1 MLSIGKLG
9 QGQES
14 YYLEA
19 VAQGAEDYYTG
30 AGESPGR
37 WAGSAARHLGVDGEV
52 DDDALPLALG
62 GAHPGTG
69 DELAS
74 RRGGTRVPG
83 FDLTFRAPKSVSVL
97 FGLAD
102 TEVSGQVREAHDAAV
117 EGALDYLERHAA
129 VARRG
134 LGGVELV
141 PGNGFVAA
149 AFRHRTSRAG
159 DPQLHTHV
167 LVANMTKGPDG
178 RWTAL
183 DGRKLYAHAKT
194 GGYLY
199 QAKLRHELVQ
209 RLGVEWGPIH
219 NGAADIVGIPQPV
232 LRAFSRRR
240 AEIERVMAERGEQ
253 SAKAAQVAALDT
265 RQAKDYG
272 VSAESLRDRW
282 REQAT
287 RLGFEWE
294 RLAGLTGRTVEQ
306 ELTRGTVER
315 TAAELASPQGLTRD
329 RASFTRREVIQ
340 AWCDRLPQ
348 GADIP
353 VAEALA
359 DEFLDSE
366 HSVPLATDVRGL
378 THRDVIR
385 RADGRVI
392 AATSEER
399 RHSTPELLAIEKR
412 LIASTLSRRDGGV
425 GIVADPAVAA
435 ALERRPT
442 LSTEQAAMLRRLTQ
456 SGDGVQL
463 VTGKAG
469 TGKTFAL
476 DAAREAWQS
485 EGYVVIGAA
494 VARRAA
500 HELQDGAGIESTS
513 LAALLQDLRLGGDY
527 GLPPR
532 AVVVVDEASM
542 AGTRELA
549 ELVGHAEAANA
560 KVVLVGDPQQLPE
573 IDAGGAFRAMLTR
586 TDPVELH
593 VNRRQRQGWERA
605 ALDQLRAGKAE
616 EAIARYERHGR
627 VVLGD
632 GAEDVRQ
639 RLVEDWWKAAGEG
652 EAAMIA
658 ARRDDVADLNGRARE
673 LMRASGQLGRDAL
686 RVGDRE
692 FAVGDHV
699 VTLKNARHVGVV
711 NGTRAVV
718 TRVDAEGLALGIHT
732 RDGREVTLPRAYL
745 EATTQLGHRTLDHGY
760 AITGHKAQGMTTGK
774 AFVLGTDD
782 LYREWGYVAMSR
794 GSDENHLYVVAP
806 RERERDEYAPTG
818 KRRDPLEGLI
828 ASFEYSQAQTA
839 ALDVAARGGL
849 GGMTTTEL
857 VAEQRRLSV
866 RLGGSQD
873 QRAELERVTA
883 RLIEAEGAVAEAARR
898 TERARAGGRGGH
910 DMAAE
915 HAIEGHA
922 RERARDL
929 TARQAELQKSTR
941 SGPAPDERVED
952 LARYAAVREELA
964 RRSHGRVRAAV
975 VAKPDYLVHE
985 LGTYPHRRS
994 KRRAWHRAAM
1004 RIETY
1009 REQFGIDDPR
1019 TALGAEPTDLPQ
1031 RAAWREARRE
1041 IERSRRELGR
1051 ASGRAVGRGHGRV

>member
-9 QGQES
+9 KGQES

-19 VAQGAEDYYTG
+19 VAQGIEDYYTG
-30 AGESPGR
+30 AGEAPGR
-37 WAGSAARHLGVDGEV
+37 WLGSATGGLGVDGEV
-52 DDDALPLALG
+52 DDDALGSALG
-62 GAHPGTG
+62 GANPATG
-69 DELAS
+69 DPLTKQRA
-74 RRGGTRVPG
+74 GARVPG

-102 TEVSGQVREAHDAAV
+102 NEISSQVRDAHEAAV
-117 EGALDYLERHAA
+117 DSALDYMERHAA

-134 LGGVELV
+134 HGGVELV

-199 QAKLRHELVQ
+199 QAKVRHELVQ

-240 AEIERVMAERGEQ
+240 VEIERVMAERGEQ

-272 VSAESLRDRW
+272 VGADSLRDRW
-282 REQAT
+282 REQAA

-294 RLAGLTGRTVEQ
+294 QLAGLTGRALDQ
-306 ELTRGTVER
+306 PLTLQQVER
-315 TAAELASPQGLTRD
+315 TSAELASPQGLTRD

-348 GADIP
+348 GAEVP
-353 VAEALA
+353 MAEALA

-366 HSVPLATDVRGL
+366 HSVPLATDLRGL
-378 THRDVIR
+378 THSDVIR

-392 AATSEER
+392 AATAEER
-399 RHSTPELLAIEKR
+399 RHSTPELLAVEKR
-412 LIASTLSRRDGGV
+412 LVESTLSRRDDGV
-425 GIVADPAVAA
+425 GVVADPTVAA
-435 ALERRPT
+435 ALDRRPT
-442 LSTEQAAMLRRLTQ
+442 LSEEQGSMVRRLTRD
-456 SGDGVQL
+456 GDGVQL

-476 DAAREAWQS
+476 DAAREAWQA
-485 EGYVVIGAA
+485 EGYRVIGAA

-513 LAALLQDLRLGGDY
+513 LAALLQDLRLGGEY
-527 GLPPR
+527 ALPQR
-532 AVVVVDEASM
+532 AVLVIDEASM
-542 AGTRELA
+542 AGTRQLGELLDYA
-549 ELVGHAEAANA
+549 DAAKA

-573 IDAGGAFRAMLTR
+573 IDAGGAFRALLTR
-586 TDPVELH
+586 TEPIELH
-593 VNRRQRQGWERA
+593 VNRRQRELWERA
-605 ALDQLRAGKAE
+605 ALDHLRAGNAE
-616 EAIARYERHGR
+616 EVIARYERHGR
-627 VVLGD
+627 VVLGE

-658 ARRDDVADLNGRARE
+658 VRRDDVADLNGRARE
-673 LMRASGQLGRDAL
+673 LMRASGQLGSDAL
-686 RVGDRE
+686 RVGERE

-699 VTLKNARHVGVV
+699 VTLKNARHLGVV
-711 NGTRAVV
+711 NGTRGTV
-718 TRVDAEGLALGIHT
+718 TRVDPDSLALDVRAH
-732 RDGREVTLPRAYL
+732 DGRDLVLPRTYL
-745 EATTQLGHRTLDHGY
+745 ESTTQLGGRTLDHGY

-794 GSDENHLYVVAP
+794 GSVENHLYVVAP
-806 RERERDEYAPTG
+806 RERDRDEYAPAA
-818 KRRDPLEGLI
+818 KQREPLEALI
-828 ASFEYSQAQTA
+828 GSLEYSQAQTA
-839 ALDVAARGGL
+839 ALDVAARDGL
-849 GGMTTTEL
+849 EAMTTAAL
-857 VAEQRRLSV
+857 V
-866 RLGGSQD
+866 
-873 QRAELERVTA
+873 
-883 RLIEAEGAVAEAARR
+883 
-898 TERARAGGRGGH
+898 
-910 DMAAE
+910 
-915 HAIEGHA
+915 
-922 RERARDL
+922 RERAGLDERIGSL
-929 TARQAELQKSTR
+929 RSRGAEAERLSEQRAAAERAAAQAPGGAIRSQAQARSAELVARQAELER
-941 SGPAPDERVED
+941 SLVPRGRASADSIEEVV
-952 LARYAAVREELA
+952 RYTAIREELD
-964 RRSHGRVRAAV
+964 RRMRGSVRAAV
-975 VAKPDYLVHE
+975 VARPDYLVTE
-985 LGTYPHRRS
+985 LGSYPHRRS

-1004 RIETY
+1004 RIEGY
-1009 REQFGIDDPR
+1009 RQEFGINDPQ
-1019 TALGAEPTDLPQ
+1019 TALGSEPKELRQ
-1031 RAAWREARRE
+1031 RSAYRDV
-1041 IERSRRELGR
+1041 RRELDRANKALGR
-1051 ASGRAVGRGHGRV
+1051 DRGRRADRTRDLR